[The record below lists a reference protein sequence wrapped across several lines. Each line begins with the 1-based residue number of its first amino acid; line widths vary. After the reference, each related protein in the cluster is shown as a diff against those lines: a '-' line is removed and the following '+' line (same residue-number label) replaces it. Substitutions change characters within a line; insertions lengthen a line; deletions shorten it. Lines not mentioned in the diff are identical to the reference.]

1 MSTQVSGKIAS
12 RRSIS
17 ENGPLRHVLVSVLIL
32 FGLIGGYMSWKALF
46 AFDPV
51 VSGLYSVLAMVAFWG
66 TWTLYR
72 NGKKAESA
80 E

>member
-1 MSTQVSGKIAS
+1 MSTKVYGKVAAK
-12 RRSIS
+12 RSIS
-17 ENGPLRHVLVSVLIL
+17 ENGPVRHVLVSVLIL

-46 AFDPV
+46 ALDPV

-66 TWTLYR
+66 TWALYR
-72 NGKKAESA
+72 NSKDAETA